1 MHCRNCGKAVDE
13 KAAICVSCGVPP
25 NNEKKFCGNCGVKTE
40 DNQAICVK
48 CGVSLSTI
56 KQSKGLTPKII
67 TVLFCFFFGFLG
79 AHKFYLGYKKEGYII
94 MLAPLL
100 SLLIIF
106 LSADGFI
113 NFVPKSLLKIIVV
126 AMPLLI
132 YIIVLV
138 EFFIYLFKSD
148 EDFEKT
154 YIQNKKG
161 WL

>member
-67 TVLFCFFFGFLG
+67 TVLFCFFLGFLG

-94 MLAPLL
+94 MLAP
-100 SLLIIF
+100 F
-106 LSADGFI
+106 LSFLLVFVFRMYEVGFI
-113 NFVPKSLLKIIVV
+113 
-126 AMPLLI
+126 PLLI
-132 YIIVLV
+132 YIIVPI

>member
-67 TVLFCFFFGFLG
+67 TVLFCFFLGFLG

-106 LSADGFI
+106 LRGSFH
-113 NFVPKSLLKIIVV
+113 IIFV